1 MGSIDIFSVQPH
13 AVSRD
18 MRGYSVFL
26 YGGWKT
32 GKTTTAVKFP
42 KHFLLAFEKGYSAIP
57 GAMAQPINSW
67 SEFRQVLRQLKE
79 EQAKEMFETIIV
91 DTGDIAYD
99 YCVKYI
105 CNNYVRAD
113 GGTGV
118 DTLSD
123 IPFGKGYGMVEK
135 EFDECLRQIVQ
146 MGYGLVVISHET
158 DKTFKNENGTEFN
171 KIVPTLDKR
180 ANNVLARM
188 CDIIGYTRS
197 VPDGDTGKEKV
208 VMFMRGTSRFEAGSR
223 FKYTPDYIDL
233 SYNNLVKAIGEAL
246 DKQMEEDGSEFF
258 TDEREN
264 VHIDTTSNLDF
275 DELMKEFNNM
285 VINIEGSS
293 DMTGETP
300 EGERFRE
307 YWQPRITQIV
317 EKYLGKGHKIKDA
330 TRDQVEA
337 IDLIVGDM
345 HELIKGK

>member
-1 MGSIDIFSVQPH
+1 MGNIDIFATKPH
-13 AVSRD
+13 QVSRD

-32 GKTTTAVKFP
+32 GKTSTAVKFP

-79 EQAKEMFETIIV
+79 DKAREMFETIIV

-105 CNNYVRAD
+105 CANNN
-113 GGTGV
+113 V
-118 DTLSD
+118 DAVGD
-123 IPFGKGYGMVEK
+123 IPYGKGYGLVEK
-135 EFDECLRQIVQ
+135 EFDECLRKIVQ

-233 SYNNLVKAIGEAL
+233 SYNNLVQAIGEAL
-246 DKQMEEDGSEFF
+246 DKQMEEDGAELF
-258 TDEREN
+258 TDKREN
-264 VHIDTTSNLDF
+264 VHLDTTSDLDF
-275 DELMKEFNNM
+275 DTLMKEFNEIVM
-285 VINIEGSS
+285 NIPGSS
-293 DMTGETP
+293 DMDASTD
-300 EGERFRE
+300 EGKTFRE
-307 YWQPRITQIV
+307 YWQPRITQII
-317 EKYLGKGHKIKDA
+317 ERYLGKGNRMKDA
-330 TRDQVEA
+330 TREQVEA
-337 IDLIVGDM
+337 IDLIVTELKD
-345 HELIKGK
+345 LIKEK